1 MIHLLTFF
9 GIVVSAFWSYMSR
22 NDFSL
27 RDFSVESP
35 KKRKAPQQLLLQQH
49 MHMLL
54 FLRKKIEG
62 AMFYVVELS
71 LTRNEQSSLIS
82 QPLCLFC
89 FTSSCRARKKRDQG
103 KKIPA
108 HIWLQVSQ
116 RWIFL
121 QTFCYG

>member
-1 MIHLLTFF
+1 
-9 GIVVSAFWSYMSR
+9 MSR

-71 LTRNEQSSLIS
+71 
-82 QPLCLFC
+82 
-89 FTSSCRARKKRDQG
+89 
-103 KKIPA
+103 
-108 HIWLQVSQ
+108 
-116 RWIFL
+116 
-121 QTFCYG
+121 